1 MRFPDTIFALSSG
14 APPAGVAVIRLS
26 GTGVRF
32 ALEMIFGRVPE
43 ARRASYGSLR
53 DLDGLVLDHGLVL
66 FFPEG
71 ASVTGEDV
79 GEVHVHRGRAT
90 VAAVLDLLSSLPEF
104 RLAEAGEFTR
114 RAFLN
119 GRMDLLAVEAL
130 GDLLVAETE
139 LQLRAAVS
147 SADGRLRDLYESW
160 REALL
165 GLRATVEAD
174 LDFSDQDD
182 ASAIDLGPL
191 RARCEALAG
200 VMRAHL
206 DLYARSEIVRSG
218 YMGALVGAPNAGKS
232 SLLNALAMRDIAI
245 VSPEAGTT
253 RDLIE
258 CALDLRGQ
266 KVVLIDTAGIREAAG
281 PVERIG
287 VQRALDAAS
296 TADLV
301 LELVDLSSSDPV
313 PHGRGDAVRVWTK
326 ADVNPPPDDDMAVSA
341 LTGAG
346 LDRLLDLI
354 ERRATAETVA
364 PDTVVPFKRRQVDW
378 IQRAAA
384 HLDYGAR
391 AVEAELLA
399 EELRLASDALA
410 RLTGRLGV
418 EDVLS
423 TLFGAFCIGK

>member
-14 APPAGVAVIRLS
+14 APPAGIAVIRLS
-26 GTGVRF
+26 GSSVRF
-32 ALEMIFGRVPE
+32 ALETIFGRVPQP
-43 ARRASYGSLR
+43 RRAAYGPLR
-53 DLDGLVLDHGLVL
+53 NVDGLLLDHGLVV

-79 GEVHVHRGRAT
+79 GEVHVHGGRAT
-90 VAAVLDLLSSLPEF
+90 VAAILDLFSSLPGC
-104 RLAEAGEFTR
+104 RLAEAGEFTQ

-130 GDLLVAETE
+130 GDVLTAETE
-139 LQLRAAVS
+139 LQRRSAVS

-165 GLRATVEAD
+165 GLRATIEAD

-182 ASAIDLGPL
+182 ASAIDVEPL

-200 VMRAHL
+200 AMRAHL

-218 YMGALVGAPNAGKS
+218 YRVALVGAPNAGKS
-232 SLLNALAMRDIAI
+232 SLLNALAMRDVAI

-266 KVVLIDTAGIREAAG
+266 KVILIDTAGIREAAG
-281 PVERIG
+281 TVERIG

-301 LELVDLSSSDPV
+301 LELVDPSSSAPV
-313 PHGRGDAVRVWTK
+313 PHSRGDAVRVWTK
-326 ADVNPPPDDDMAVSA
+326 ADLHPPPDHDLAVSA
-341 LTGAG
+341 LNGAG
-346 LDRLLDLI
+346 LDQILDEI
-354 ERRATAETVA
+354 ERRATAQTVA
-364 PDTVVPFKRRQVDW
+364 PDTPVPFKRRQVDW

-384 HLDYGAR
+384 HLDDAAR
-391 AVEAELLA
+391 AVEPELLA

-418 EDVLS
+418 EDVLG
-423 TLFGAFCIGK
+423 TLFGTFCIGK